1 MKNRNPITNGN
12 DLDISSRHNFCEM
25 FRYASDAFPDKAALI
40 HRNMSMTY
48 AELDLLS
55 DRVSWC
61 IMSLGIKSGSI
72 LSISMERSMNA
83 IAAMIGAWKA
93 HCAYVFID
101 PGYPEHRI
109 EYMQSECMSPLTITD
124 EFFEKLECTPQDS
137 EAAYYD
143 DDLAVVIFTSGSTG
157 NPKGVM
163 ISHRNVAELAKSHKF
178 LNMSTND
185 VCGLFA
191 SLSFVAV
198 LNDIFTILALGGT
211 VDIIPSDIRKNIR
224 ALSEHY
230 KSHNITFTFL
240 PPHMAS
246 KFIQIDEDNTSLKT
260 LVVGSEPTRNLKK
273 RHYDIINVYS
283 SSETCNYSTTF
294 HIDYE
299 ARTYPI
305 GKVKD
310 TLKCYILDEDN
321 NIVPEG
327 TPGEICIA
335 GPQVSLGYLN
345 NPDKTSQQFIRNSFS
360 DEPGFERIYKSGDI
374 VRVLPDGNM
383 EYIGRKDWMMKIR
396 GFRVE
401 ATEVENAM
409 LKFPGVLETSV
420 KAFQDDGG
428 TNVLCG
434 YFIAEQSVQS
444 HDFLD
449 FLKTQLPAYMV
460 PSILV
465 QMEDFPRN
473 FNNKVNKCE
482 LPEPDLASSRTT
494 KALHFSL

>member
-1 MKNRNPITNGN
+1 MKSGYPISNGT
-12 DLDISSRHNFCEM
+12 DLDISALSNFCEM
-25 FRYASDAFPDKAALI
+25 FRAASKSFPDKTALV
-40 HRNMSMTY
+40 HGDKSMTY
-48 AELDLLS
+48 IELDLLS
-55 DRVSWC
+55 DQVSWR
-61 IMSLGIKSGSI
+61 IIGLGIESGSI
-72 LSISMERSMNA
+72 ISIMMERSMNA
-83 IAAMIGAWKA
+83 IAAMIGIWKSN
-93 HCAYVFID
+93 CAYVFID
-101 PGYPEHRI
+101 PSYPEQRI
-109 EYMQSECMSPLTITD
+109 EYMQSECKSPLTIT
-124 EFFEKLECTPQDS
+124 EKFFEELECTPQDPKNQFS
-137 EAAYYD
+137 V
-143 DDLAVVIFTSGSTG
+143 DDLALVIFTSGSTG

-178 LNMSTND
+178 LNMGTND

-224 ALSEHY
+224 ALAEHY
-230 KSHNITFTFL
+230 KSHKITFTFL

-246 KFIQIDEDNTSLKT
+246 KFIQIDEDNTTLKT

-283 SSETCNYSTTF
+283 SSETSNYSTTF
-294 HIDYE
+294 HIEYE

-310 TLKCYILDEDN
+310 TLKCYILDEDDN
-321 NIVPEG
+321 LVPEG
-327 TPGEICIA
+327 SPGEICIA

-345 NPDKTSQQFIRNSFS
+345 NQAKTAQQFIRNRFS
-360 DEPGFERIYKSGDI
+360 EEPGFERIYKSGDI
-374 VRVLPDGNM
+374 VRMLPDGNM

-409 LKFPGVLETSV
+409 LKYPDVLETSV

-434 YFIAEQSVQS
+434 YFIAEKKVQTT
-444 HDFLD
+444 DFLD
-449 FLKTQLPAYMV
+449 FLKTLLPAYMV

-465 QMEDFPRN
+465 QMDDFPRN

-482 LPEPDLASSRTT
+482 LPEPDLSSK
-494 KALHFSL
+494 KARRN